1 MNNYYMLATPPKKN
15 SLELKKKEETLM
27 PSYSNPV
34 SPQMRRG
41 RWYTVEKRE
50 RGNLCKFELIRRNLL
65 CNLP

>member
-1 MNNYYMLATPPKKN
+1 MNNYYMLATPPKK
-15 SLELKKKEETLM
+15 LIGVKKKEETLM
-27 PSYSNPV
+27 LGSSNPV

-41 RWYTVEKRE
+41 RWYTVEKRK